1 MARGVDQV
9 VAGVFSSLV
18 PSAVAAQERSYEW
31 GGWHVHPLWGLSGLW
46 HLGIMLLI
54 LAFWGVVIA
63 GVVLG
68 IRWLGSQGKGPQPDP
83 ALEIL
88 RRRYARGDISKDE
101 FEAKKRDLT

>member
-54 LAFWGVVIA
+54 LAFWGVVIS

-68 IRWLGSQGKGPQPDP
+68 IRWLGSQGKRPQSDP

-88 RRRYARGDISKDE
+88 RQRYARGDISKDE

>member
-9 VAGVFSSLV
+9 VASVFSSLV

-68 IRWLGSQGKGPQPDP
+68 IRWLGNQGKRPQSDP

-88 RRRYARGDISKDE
+88 RQRYARGDISKDE

>member
-54 LAFWGVVIA
+54 LAFWGVVIS
-63 GVVLG
+63 GVVLA
-68 IRWLGSQGKGPQPDP
+68 IRWLGSQGKRPQSDP

-88 RRRYARGDISKDE
+88 RQRYARGDISKDE
-101 FEAKKRDLT
+101 FEEKKRDLT

>member
-54 LAFWGVVIA
+54 LAFWGVVIS

-68 IRWLGSQGKGPQPDP
+68 IRWLGSQGKRPQSDP

-88 RRRYARGDISKDE
+88 RQRYARGDISKDE
-101 FEAKKRDLT
+101 FEEKKRDLT

>member
-1 MARGVDQV
+1 MARGVDQMV
-9 VAGVFSSLV
+9 VGVICSLV

-54 LAFWGVVIA
+54 LAFWGVAIA

-68 IRWLGSQGKGPQPDP
+68 IRWLASQGKRPQPDP
-83 ALEIL
+83 ALETL
-88 RRRYARGDISKDE
+88 RQRYARGDISKDE
-101 FEAKKRDLT
+101 FDAKKRDLA